1 MNLTS
6 NQHSIAIDLIER
18 AILAT
23 DLALHFQHFDKF
35 CEKAHSNN
43 CRFETPDEKDLLL
56 YIFKFRKF

>member
-6 NQHSIAIDLIER
+6 HQHSIAIDLIER

-35 CEKAHSNN
+35 YEKAHSNN

-56 YIFKFRKF
+56 